1 MRYVSI
7 PLSENPISITTLS
20 NVYIDVYYIEK
31 EPIIKIYLFDSA
43 RKIDLI
49 YRDSEKI
56 IIKVDTDPETIFL
69 ITRNYIAE
77 LRNVVIIYVLKNYDE
92 FEDLN
97 KLKFDIDI
105 EYYEYDDDYDYQF
118 YLKIQTE

>member
-1 MRYVSI
+1 MKL
-7 PLSENPISITTLS
+7 LSDAGLS
-20 NVYIDVYYIEK
+20 SEDIYIYLYPIEK
-31 EPIIKIYLFDSA
+31 EPVIKIYLFDSA
-43 RKIDLI
+43 RKIDII
-49 YRDSEKI
+49 YRDDEKV

-69 ITRNYIAE
+69 ITRRYIAE
-77 LRNVVIIYVLKNYDE
+77 LRNIVIIYVLKNYDE
-92 FEDLN
+92 FDDLN

>member
-1 MRYVSI
+1 MREI
-7 PLSENPISITTLS
+7 LSGIGLS
-20 NVYIDVYYIEK
+20 SDVYVYPIEK

-56 IIKVDTDPETIFL
+56 IIKLDTDPETVFVV
-69 ITRNYIAE
+69 TKNYIAE
-77 LRNVVIIYVLKNYDE
+77 LRNIIVVYVLKNYDE
-92 FEDLN
+92 FDLD
-97 KLKFDIDI
+97 KLRFDIDI